1 MKRAETK
8 AAKNSDDLDADHGLK
23 IAKQESDEGVV
34 KCTETS
40 SVSKEALGRE
50 EKSNGVK
57 LRQAGQSNQFEK
69 KTNSGHNLHA
79 RPDAISSRTIQKPK
93 SASTQADL
101 IVKNCYKERP
111 RVCLRG
117 VSSLILVH
125 LHVGTQAMYE
135 ARDLVPVPYMI
146 NREVFWPEMKCLP
159 EKQKYVSIGRRTP
172 GAAKLS
178 LSR

>member
-8 AAKNSDDLDADHGLK
+8 AAKNSDDLDVDHGLK
-23 IAKQESDEGVV
+23 IAEHQSDEGVV
-34 KCTETS
+34 NCTETS
-40 SVSKEALGRE
+40 SVSKEALGTE

-69 KTNSGHNLHA
+69 QTNFGHNPHA

-101 IVKNCYKERP
+101 IINNCCTRTSKSLP
-111 RVCLRG
+111 QG

-125 LHVGTQAMYE
+125 LHVGTQAMYV
-135 ARDLVPVPYMI
+135 ARDLIPVPYMI
-146 NREVFWPEMKCLP
+146 SGEVFWPEMKCLP
-159 EKQKYVSIGRRTP
+159 EK
-172 GAAKLS
+172 
-178 LSR
+178 